1 MPSYKI
7 IPTENVRIAPQTLQ
21 EAVNTV
27 LGPDSTRDQR
37 RGIVPDTFTENEDGI
52 CWVKYGREETYDR
65 PIWDG
70 TEETIEVSKFPI
82 VFLQN
87 GYVAHGRASNT
98 IETEIE
104 ATIQEL
110 LDSEIS
116 FDQVEFDEDDLAEVI
131 GQASTLQEAN
141 VSPTDRDDPEYLT
154 ASDRGDLRNTSFW
167 EDYDVD
173 PFEKIRIAVPGR
185 DVGVDVGFDAMG
197 TIILYGRK
205 MEMAV
210 QARALRYLVDE
221 IVDQY
226 VNHGDHQG
234 TLGRFD
240 S

>member
-7 IPTENVRIAPQTLQ
+7 IPTEKDRIDPETLR
-21 EAVNTV
+21 EGVKTV
-27 LGPDSTRDQR
+27 IGPKSTQDPK

-52 CWVKYGREETYDR
+52 CWTEYGREETYDR
-65 PIWDG
+65 PTWDG
-70 TEETIEVSKFPI
+70 TEETTEVSKFPI
-82 VFLQN
+82 AFLQN
-87 GYVAHGRASNT
+87 GYVAHGKASKT
-98 IETEIE
+98 IETEIK
-104 ATIQEL
+104 ATIQKL
-110 LDSEIS
+110 LASEIS
-116 FDQVEFDEDDLAEVI
+116 LDPVEFDEEDLAEVI
-131 GQASTLQEAN
+131 DQASVLQQAN
-141 VSPTDRDDPEYLT
+141 VSPSDRDDPEYLT

-185 DVGVDVGFDAMG
+185 DVDVDIGFDAKG
-197 TIILYGRK
+197 SVILYGRN

-221 IVDQY
+221 IIDQY
-226 VNHGDHQG
+226 VNRGDHQG

>member
-7 IPTENVRIAPQTLQ
+7 IPTETDRIDPETLR

-27 LGPDSTRDQR
+27 LGPDSTRDPR
-37 RGIVPDTFTENEDGI
+37 RGIVPDTITENDDGI
-52 CWVKYGREETYDR
+52 CWVEYGREETYDR
-65 PIWDG
+65 PTWDG
-70 TEETIEVSKFPI
+70 TEETTEVSKFPVI
-82 VFLQN
+82 FLQN
-87 GYVAHGRASNT
+87 GYVAHGKASNT
-98 IETEIE
+98 IETDIE
-104 ATIQEL
+104 ATIQKL

-116 FDQVEFDEDDLAEVI
+116 FDPVEFDEDDLAEVI
-131 GQASTLQEAN
+131 DQASALQEAN
-141 VSPTDRDDPEYLT
+141 VSPSDRDDPEYLT
-154 ASDRGDLRNTSFW
+154 ASDRGDLRNTTFW

-185 DVGVDVGFDAMG
+185 DVNVDVGFDAKG
-197 TIILYGRK
+197 TIVLYGRK
-205 MEMAV
+205 MVMAV

-226 VNHGDHQG
+226 VNRGNHQG

>member
-7 IPTENVRIAPQTLQ
+7 IPTEKDRIDPETLR

-27 LGPDSTRDQR
+27 LGPESKRDPK
-37 RGIVPDTFTENEDGI
+37 RGIVPDTFTTNEDGI

-65 PIWDG
+65 STWEG
-70 TEETIEVSKFPI
+70 SEETTEVSKFPI

-87 GYVAHGRASNT
+87 GYVAHGKSSNK
-98 IETEIE
+98 IEAEIQ
-104 ATIQEL
+104 ATIQKL

-131 GQASTLQEAN
+131 NQASALQEAN
-141 VSPTDRDDPEYLT
+141 VSPSDRDDPEYLT

-185 DVGVDVGFDAMG
+185 DVDVDVGFDAKG
-197 TIILYGRK
+197 TIVLYGRN

-226 VNHGDHQG
+226 VNRGDHQG
-234 TLGRFD
+234 TLERFD